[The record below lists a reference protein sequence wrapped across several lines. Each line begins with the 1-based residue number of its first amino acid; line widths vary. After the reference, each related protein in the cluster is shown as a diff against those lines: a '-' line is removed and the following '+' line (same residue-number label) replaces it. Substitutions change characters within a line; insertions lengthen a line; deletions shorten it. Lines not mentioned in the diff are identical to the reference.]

1 MLSQFQFYLTFENIF
16 VWTNFGVIPFWLM
29 LIFFPTSKICNIFVS
44 SIFPIITFSAIYLY
58 LVYFF
63 FLSDYDFLGNFIL
76 YLSLDDLKDL
86 FSNDGFLILFW
97 IHFLAINLFCGSWI
111 VKDYQKFAISKYL
124 TFFPILITY
133 FIGPLGL
140 FIYWMIRI
148 FYAKKISLFD

>member
-1 MLSQFQFYLTFENIF
+1 MLEQIFTYFTIDIIYIWLNI
-16 VWTNFGVIPFWLM
+16 GVIPFWLI

-44 SIFPIITFSAIYLY
+44 SIFPIIIFSAIYLY

-63 FLSDYDFLGNFIL
+63 FLSDYDFLGNFAL

-140 FIYWMIRI
+140 FIYLMITI

>member
-1 MLSQFQFYLTFENIF
+1 MFEQIFTYFTIDIIYIWLNI
-16 VWTNFGVIPFWLM
+16 VVIPFWLM

-44 SIFPIITFSAIYLY
+44 SIFPIIIFSAIYLY

-63 FLSDYDFLGNFIL
+63 FLSDYDFLGNFVL
-76 YLSLDDLKDL
+76 YFSLDSLKDL